1 MRDRVHQ
8 RDYTEDREYSEGQHR
23 EYIRE
28 TTLRTESTVRDRVH
42 QRDYTEDREYSE
54 GQSTSERLH

>member
-8 RDYTEDREYSEGQHR
+8 RDYTEDRQYSERQHR

-28 TTLRTESTVRDRVH
+28 TTLRTESTVRDS
-42 QRDYTEDREYSE
+42 TSK
-54 GQSTSERLH
+54 STSERLH